1 MNRPTSRLAFMAF
14 ALSTIAGL
22 STARA
27 VDLHLFADA
36 GKTCAYLATAGTDDV
51 ARVEIWLTI
60 LQRDAAGGEARDRLL
75 STRGDA
81 QRLDGEARTVEQA
94 VAAIEAEI
102 AQRHALLRAL
112 HERGGTAQAAALR
125 AEIRATSEELI
136 ELSFDLRDA
145 KARLAALRTAMAG
158 HHDSAAMID
167 AAQSTARRF
176 GRAIRGCAR
185 DRRASLAHPNGGAPI
200 LD

>member
-1 MNRPTSRLAFMAF
+1 MIRQSGQRAFLAFAF
-14 ALSTIAGL
+14 STIAGM

-75 STRGDA
+75 STRGDV

-94 VAAIEAEI
+94 VAAIEAQI
-102 AQRHALLRAL
+102 AQGHALLRAL
-112 HERGGTAQAAALR
+112 HARGGGAR

-145 KARLAALRTAMAG
+145 KARLAALRTAIAG

-185 DRRASLAHPNGGAPI
+185 DRRASLTQSN
-200 LD
+200 